1 MDVPVLQYR
10 YRRLALTAVSLELPC
25 LLIYPL
31 FYTYGD
37 VRSPD
42 TRRRPAQLDFT
53 VGSLE
58 PISEGD

>member
-31 FYTYGD
+31 FYATSHTPGTSTYKFT
-37 VRSPD
+37 RS
-42 TRRRPAQLDFT
+42 AAG
-53 VGSLE
+53 VVN
-58 PISEGD
+58 EGRSTAVLY

>member
-31 FYTYGD
+31 FYFAKCAVAPRAGFW
-37 VRSPD
+37 VK
-42 TRRRPAQLDFT
+42 
-53 VGSLE
+53 
-58 PISEGD
+58 